1 MNLQISMGKSTI
13 KNELLTNLIEKNID
27 KRYEN
32 INKYITFVKNWR
44 RMADDLES
52 RISRIESKLVVML
65 EKYRRLEAEKEEY
78 QRKTAELAGDVDK
91 LTKQIEQLK
100 LDNDYLRMA
109 RAINSSAA
117 ELSQSK
123 AILTQLVRDVDKCIA
138 QLTD

>member
-1 MNLQISMGKSTI
+1 
-13 KNELLTNLIEKNID
+13 
-27 KRYEN
+27 
-32 INKYITFVKNWR
+32 
-44 RMADDLES
+44 MADDLES
-52 RISRIESKLVVML
+52 RISRIESKLVAML